1 MMNLTVNRK
10 HKERLFLLVFRERHD
25 LLSLYNAINGTHY
38 TDPQELEFTTIED
51 AIYMGI
57 KNDISFMVGN
67 VLNLWEHQSSYN
79 PNMPVRGLSYFSRLY
94 QKYTDSHGINIY
106 GSRLKPLPFP
116 QYIVFYNGRKD
127 EPDRMEL
134 RLSDPFIRTQA
145 GNEGNSV
152 QEQKEPCLE
161 VKAIMLNINYGKNRE
176 LMEQCRK
183 LKEYAQFIE
192 RIREYQDSGLTVE
205 EAVGAAVDS
214 CIAQGILADILSK
227 HRAEVIDVFLTDYD
241 EKLRMKVIVN
251 DQVEEKVEEALEE
264 YLTNQIRK
272 KLAKG
277 LSEPEIAD
285 MLEIDAAQV
294 EAICKNIREQQEK

>member
-134 RLSDPFIRTQA
+134 RLSDAFIRTQA

>member
-38 TDPQELEFTTIED
+38 TDPDELEFTTIED

-94 QKYTDSHGINIY
+94 QKYADSHGINIY
-106 GSRLKPLPFP
+106 GSRLRPLPFP

-134 RLSDPFIRTQA
+134 RLSDAFIRTQA
-145 GNEGNSV
+145 GNGGNSV

-176 LMEQCRK
+176 LMEQCCK

-227 HRAEVIDVFLTDYD
+227 HRAEVMDVFLTDYD
-241 EKLRMKVIVN
+241 EELRMKVIGN
-251 DQVEEKVEEALEE
+251 DRVEE
-264 YLTNQIRK
+264 YLTGLVRK
-272 KLAKG
+272 KLEKG

-285 MLEIDAAQV
+285 MLEMDVAQV
-294 EAICKNIREQQEK
+294 EAICKNIRENPD

>member
-1 MMNLTVNRK
+1 
-10 HKERLFLLVFRERHD
+10 
-25 LLSLYNAINGTHY
+25 
-38 TDPQELEFTTIED
+38 
-51 AIYMGI
+51 MGI

-134 RLSDPFIRTQA
+134 RLSDAFIRTQA
-145 GNEGNSV
+145 GNGGNSV

-192 RIREYQDSGLTVE
+192 RIREYQDSGLMVE
-205 EAVGAAVDS
+205 EAVRAAVDS
-214 CIAQGILADILSK
+214 CIAQGILADVLSK

-241 EKLRMKVIVN
+241 EELRMKVIGN
-251 DQVEEKVEEALEE
+251 DRVEE
-264 YLTNQIRK
+264 YLTGLVRK

-285 MLEIDAAQV
+285 MLEINVAQV
-294 EAICKNIREQQEK
+294 EAICKNIREHSEDSD

>member
-25 LLSLYNAINGTHY
+25 LLSLYNAKTG
-38 TDPQELEFTTIED
+38 PTTRTRRSLSSPRSRTLSIWGSKT
-51 AIYMGI
+51 IYPLWWGMCSIFGSI
-57 KNDISFMVGN
+57 KALTI
-67 VLNLWEHQSSYN
+67 
-79 PNMPVRGLSYFSRLY
+79 
-94 QKYTDSHGINIY
+94 
-106 GSRLKPLPFP
+106 
-116 QYIVFYNGRKD
+116 
-127 EPDRMEL
+127 
-134 RLSDPFIRTQA
+134 
-145 GNEGNSV
+145 EGNSV

-192 RIREYQDSGLTVE
+192 RIREYQDSGLMVE
-205 EAVGAAVDS
+205 EAVRAAVDS
-214 CIAQGILADILSK
+214 CIAQGILADVLSK

-241 EKLRMKVIVN
+241 EELRMKVIVN

>member
-1 MMNLTVNRK
+1 MMNLMVNRK
-10 HKERLFLLVFRERHD
+10 HKERLFLLVFREYRD

-38 TDPQELEFTTIED
+38 TDPEELEFTTIED

-94 QKYTDSHGINIY
+94 QKYTDSYGINIY
-106 GSRLKPLPFP
+106 GSKLKPLPFP

-134 RLSDPFIRTQA
+134 KLSDAFIRTQV
-145 GNEGNSV
+145 GDGENGV
-152 QEQKEPCLE
+152 QMQKEPCLE
-161 VKAIMLNINYGKNRE
+161 VKAIMLNINYGKNRG

-192 RIREYQDSGLTVE
+192 RIRACQDSGMTVE

-227 HRAEVIDVFLTDYD
+227 HRAEVINVFLTDYD
-241 EKLRMKVIVN
+241 DELRMKVIVN
-251 DQVEEKVEEALEE
+251 DQIEEKVEEALEE
-264 YLTNQIRK
+264 QLASLVRK
-272 KLAKG
+272 KLTKG
-277 LSEPEIAD
+277 FSEPEIAD
-285 MLEIDAAQV
+285 MLELDVAQV
-294 EAICKNIREQQEK
+294 EAICKKIRENPG

>member
-1 MMNLTVNRK
+1 
-10 HKERLFLLVFRERHD
+10 
-25 LLSLYNAINGTHY
+25 
-38 TDPQELEFTTIED
+38 
-51 AIYMGI
+51 MGI

-134 RLSDPFIRTQA
+134 RLSDAFIRTQA
-145 GNEGNSV
+145 GNGGNSV

-241 EKLRMKVIVN
+241 EELRMKVIVN

>member
-1 MMNLTVNRK
+1 
-10 HKERLFLLVFRERHD
+10 
-25 LLSLYNAINGTHY
+25 
-38 TDPQELEFTTIED
+38 
-51 AIYMGI
+51 
-57 KNDISFMVGN
+57 
-67 VLNLWEHQSSYN
+67 
-79 PNMPVRGLSYFSRLY
+79 
-94 QKYTDSHGINIY
+94 
-106 GSRLKPLPFP
+106 
-116 QYIVFYNGRKD
+116 
-127 EPDRMEL
+127 
-134 RLSDPFIRTQA
+134 
-145 GNEGNSV
+145 
-152 QEQKEPCLE
+152 
-161 VKAIMLNINYGKNRE
+161 MLNINYGKNRE

-192 RIREYQDSGLTVE
+192 RIREYQDSGLMVE
-205 EAVGAAVDS
+205 EAVRAAVDS
-214 CIAQGILADILSK
+214 CIAQGILADVLSK

-241 EKLRMKVIVN
+241 EELRMKVIVN